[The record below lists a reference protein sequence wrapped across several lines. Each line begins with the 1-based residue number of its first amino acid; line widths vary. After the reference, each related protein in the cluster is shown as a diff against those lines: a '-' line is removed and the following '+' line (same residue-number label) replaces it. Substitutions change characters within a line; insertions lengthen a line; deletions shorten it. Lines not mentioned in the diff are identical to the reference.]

1 MADSANP
8 VAVVDFRRRAG
19 RDLLRDALIPAM
31 RAFNHDQMTPG
42 RLNRRRFLFFSA
54 IFGLTSL
61 ATWFMADL
69 LWRDGIS
76 GLEIV
81 LLGLFVMLFAHI
93 AAGFCTALVGFY
105 VMNRGGD
112 SCRIAGTGA
121 ADDEGPLASTA
132 IVMPVFNEDVS
143 RVFEGLR
150 VIYRSVQETGKL
162 EHFDFFIL
170 SDSNRPNQWIQEEVA
185 WVELCK
191 QVGGFGKIFYRKR
204 RHQINKKSGNVADF
218 LRRWGKNYR
227 YMVVLDADS
236 IMTGR
241 ALVRLATLME
251 RNPQVGI
258 IQTAPRIVQ
267 GESLYARLQSFAN
280 RLYSPLFLAGLNYWQ
295 QHEGNYWGHNAIIRI
310 QPFIDHCALPDLPGS
325 EPFGGRILSH
335 DFVEAALMRRAGW
348 GVWLAGEIDG
358 SFEEGPP
365 TLIESAKRDR
375 RWCQGNLQHTWLLTA
390 RGFRPAN
397 RFHLLMGVMAYAS
410 SPLWLLFLALSTVH
424 VFGLVARPAAAGL
437 LRAQDVTTVFGFTI
451 EVPVALSLFIF
462 TMLLLFLPKIVSVVL
477 TLGQPES
484 VGRFG
489 GRVKLVVSAVLET
502 VVSVLLAPVNM
513 MFNAKFVLFTLLGQ
527 GVGWVTQQRGAD
539 DDGSDWREAIITHGG
554 QTVFGVIWGVSSYII
569 SPPFF
574 WWLSPVLAGL
584 VFSIPLSIFL
594 GKASFGRRARD
605 LGVFLTPEETH
616 PPYELK
622 RLQQNLAEC
631 YRHLPPFEPL
641 RAHYG
646 LMQAVLDP
654 YVNAMHVALLR
665 QRRPSDEAR
674 EWFALLRQ
682 RLLAEGPAKFTSKE
696 TMALL
701 LDAESMIW
709 LHRELWS
716 SPPDAIA
723 AWWRLAIRQYNVLT
737 SAPTTAL
744 YR

>member
-1 MADSANP
+1 MP
-8 VAVVDFRRRAG
+8 IF
-19 RDLLRDALIPAM
+19 LKKP
-31 RAFNHDQMTPG
+31 MTPQ
-42 RLNRRRFLFFSA
+42 RLNRRRFVFFSS
-54 IFGLTSL
+54 IFFLTSL

-69 LWRDGIS
+69 LWRDGLS
-76 GLEIV
+76 GLEMV
-81 LLGLFVMLFAHI
+81 LLGLFVVLFAHI
-93 AAGFCTALVGFY
+93 ATGFCTAIVGFY
-105 VMNRGGD
+105 VLNRGGD
-112 SCRIAGTGA
+112 SCRITATIPHG
-121 ADDEGPLASTA
+121 EQPPLASTA

-150 VIYRSVQETGKL
+150 VIYRSMQETKKL

-204 RHQINKKSGNVADF
+204 RHQINKKAGNVADF

-241 ALVRLATLME
+241 ALVQLVALME
-251 RNPQVGI
+251 KNAQVGI
-258 IQTAPRIVQ
+258 IQTAPRIVY
-267 GESLYARLQSFAN
+267 GETLYARLQSFAS

-295 QHEGNYWGHNAIIRI
+295 QHDGNYWGHNAIIRI

-348 GVWLAGEIDG
+348 EVWLAGEIEG

-365 TLIESAKRDR
+365 TLIDSAKRDR
-375 RWCQGNLQHTWLLTA
+375 RWCQGNMQHAWLLTA

-397 RFHLLMGVMAYAS
+397 RFHLLMGVMGYAS
-410 SPLWLLFLALSTVH
+410 SPLWLLFLVLSSIH
-424 VFGLVARPAAAGL
+424 VFGLQAHPLLGGGLRP
-437 LRAQDVTTVFGFTI
+437 QDMTSVFGFLL
-451 EVPVALSLFIF
+451 EVPEALSLFVF
-462 TMLLLFLPKIVSVVL
+462 TMLLLFLPKVVSVVL
-477 TLGQPES
+477 TLGNPEML
-484 VGRFG
+484 VRFG
-489 GRVKLVVSAVLET
+489 GAVRLVFSAIFETAVSA
-502 VVSVLLAPVNM
+502 LLAPINM
-513 MFNAKFVLFTLLGQ
+513 LFNAKFVIFTLLGQ
-527 GVGWVTQQRGAD
+527 GVGWVTQQRAGEE
-539 DDGSDWREAIITHGG
+539 DGTDWREAIITHGG
-554 QTVFGVIWGVSSYII
+554 HTAFGLIWGVSSYII
-569 SPPFF
+569 SPAFF
-574 WWLSPVLAGL
+574 WWLSPVLVGL
-584 VFSIPLSIFL
+584 TASIPLSIFL
-594 GKASFGRRARD
+594 SKASFGRKARE
-605 LGVFLTPEETH
+605 LGVFLTPDETH

-641 RAHYG
+641 RADYG

-665 QRRPSDEAR
+665 QRRPSEEAR
-674 EWFALLRQ
+674 EWFAVLRL
-682 RLLAEGPAKFTSKE
+682 RLLHEGPAKFTAKE
-696 TMALL
+696 KMALL

-716 SPPDAIA
+716 SPADVIA
-723 AWWRLAIRQYNVLT
+723 EWWRLAMRQYNVLT
-737 SAPTTAL
+737 LAPTTAL